1 MSHYAPP
8 LRDMLFAMKELG
20 GLDAVLAQPGHE
32 ELSADVVEAI
42 LDEASKFAS
51 NVLAPINKQGDVQ
64 GCRWD
69 QGVVTTA
76 DGFKEAYKGFCESGW
91 NGMPARTEFGGQGMP
106 TLLST
111 AVLEM
116 WKSSNMAF
124 SLCQMLTLG
133 AVEAIAHHGSPA
145 LKERY
150 LPAMVEGRWTGT
162 MNITEPQAGSDLAA
176 IRSKA
181 VAEGEHWRISGTKI
195 FITWGEHDMAQNIV
209 HLVLARLPDAPPGV
223 KGISL
228 FLCPKFLVNADGS
241 LGERNDLVCASI
253 EHKMGIHGS
262 ATAVMSFGE
271 GLGAV
276 GWLIGEPHQG
286 LACMFTMM
294 NHARLNVGLEG
305 VAISERAYQQARAF
319 ALDRVQG
326 KTLGRSADPSAA
338 GSAAIIG
345 HPDVR
350 RMLMDM
356 KARVEAMRALAYYT
370 AGQMDRAHGH
380 ADPMQRQVAQTLV
393 DLLIPVVKGWC
404 TENALGITSDG
415 VQIHGGMGFIEE
427 TGASQHLRDARIT
440 TIYEGTTGIQANDLI
455 GRKLARDGG
464 AAMKRLIATMVADAD
479 SVAAIGK
486 AGDTTLAGM
495 AAALDVGLRALG
507 DATEGMLAMP
517 ARDAAAGA
525 VPYLKLC
532 GTVVGGWLMARAA
545 LAATTRSKARGDAD
559 VDGDADADFFAA
571 KRVTAHHYALHVL
584 PLAGALRD
592 TVLHGAATTLGLSD
606 TQF

>member
-1 MSHYAPP
+1 MSNYTPP

-20 GLDAVLAQPGHE
+20 GLDVVLAQPGNE
-32 ELSADVVEAI
+32 ELSADLVDAI

-51 NVLAPINKQGDVQ
+51 NVLAPINKQGDMQ
-64 GCRWD
+64 GCRWSD
-69 QGVVTTA
+69 GTVTTA
-76 DGFKEAYKGFCESGW
+76 DGFKQAYAGFCESGW
-91 NGMPARTEFGGQGMP
+91 NGMPARTEFGGQGLP

-116 WKSSNMAF
+116 WKASNMAF

-133 AVEAIAHHGSPA
+133 AVEAIAHHGSDA
-145 LKERY
+145 LKQRY

-176 IRSKA
+176 IRSRA
-181 VAEGEHWRISGTKI
+181 VPEGEHYRISGTKI
-195 FITWGEHDMAQNIV
+195 FITWGEHDLAENIV
-209 HLVLARLPDAPPGV
+209 HLVLARLPDAPAGV

-228 FLCPKFLVNADGS
+228 FLCPKFLVNADGT

-271 GLGAV
+271 GPGAI
-276 GWLIGEPHQG
+276 GWLVGAPNQG

-305 VAISERAYQQARAF
+305 VAISERAYQQARGF

-326 KTLGRSADPSAA
+326 KTLGREGAP
-338 GSAAIIG
+338 SAAIIG

-370 AGQMDRAHGH
+370 AGQMDRAQGH
-380 ADPMQRQVAQTLV
+380 ADPAVRQSAQAVV

-404 TENALGITSDG
+404 TENALGITSTG

-464 AAMKRLIATMVADAD
+464 AAMRRLIGAMGDDAA
-479 SVAAIGK
+479 SIGVT
-486 AGDTTLAGM
+486 GDAVLGTL
-495 AAALDVGLRALG
+495 AAALASGVRALAE
-507 DATEGMLAMP
+507 ATDWLLAAP
-517 ARDAAAGA
+517 GRDAAAGA

-532 GTVVGGWLMARAA
+532 GTVIGGWLMARSAD
-545 LAATTRSKARGDAD
+545 AATTQLARSDAD
-559 VDGDADADFFAA
+559 PDFLAA
-571 KRVTAHHYALHVL
+571 KRITAQHYALHVL
-584 PLAGALRD
+584 PEAGALRD
-592 TVLHGAATTLGLSD
+592 AVLHGAATTLGLSD
-606 TQF
+606 AQF

>member
-8 LRDMLFAMKELG
+8 LRDMLFAMKEFG
-20 GLDAVLAQPGHE
+20 GLEAVLAQAGNE
-32 ELSADVVEAI
+32 EVTSDLVEAI
-42 LDEASKFAS
+42 LDEASKFAA

-64 GCRWD
+64 GCRWSD
-69 QGVVTTA
+69 GVVTTA
-76 DGFKEAYKGFCESGW
+76 DGFKQAYAGFCESGW

-116 WKSSNMAF
+116 WKASNMAF

-133 AVEAIAHHGSPA
+133 AVEAIAHHGSDE
-145 LKERY
+145 LKQRY

-181 VAEGEHWRISGTKI
+181 VPEGDHWRISGTKI
-195 FITWGEHDMAQNIV
+195 FITWGEHDMAENIV
-209 HLVLARLPDAPPGV
+209 HLVLARLPDAPAGV

-241 LGERNDLVCASI
+241 LGARNDLVCASI
-253 EHKMGIHGS
+253 EHKLGIHGS

-271 GLGAV
+271 GAGAV

-305 VAISERAYQQARAF
+305 VAISERAYQQARGF

-326 KTLGRSADPSAA
+326 KTLGRSDDSNSAPSAT
-338 GSAAIIG
+338 IIG

-380 ADPMQRQVAQTLV
+380 EDHALRRNAQSVV
-393 DLLIPVVKGWC
+393 DLLIPIVKGWC
-404 TENALGITSDG
+404 TENALGITSHG

-427 TGASQHLRDARIT
+427 TGASQHMRDARIT

-455 GRKLARDGG
+455 GRKVARDGG
-464 AAMKRLIATMVADAD
+464 AAMKRLIAAMSADAAAEAEVDRHRDAMAD
-479 SVAAIGK
+479 S
-486 AGDTTLAGM
+486 M
-495 AAALDVGLRALG
+495 AASLATGLKALTESTDWLLAAPGRA
-507 DATEGMLAMP
+507 
-517 ARDAAAGA
+517 AAAGA
-525 VPYLKLC
+525 VPYLNLC
-532 GTVVGGWLMARAA
+532 GTVIGGWLMTRAA
-545 LAATTRSKARGDAD
+545 AAATAQLAR
-559 VDGDADADFFAA
+559 GDADADFLTA
-571 KRVTAHHYALHVL
+571 KRITAQHYALHVL
-584 PLAGALRD
+584 PQAGALRD
-592 TVLHGAATTLGLSD
+592 TVLHGAATTLGLAD
-606 TQF
+606 AQF